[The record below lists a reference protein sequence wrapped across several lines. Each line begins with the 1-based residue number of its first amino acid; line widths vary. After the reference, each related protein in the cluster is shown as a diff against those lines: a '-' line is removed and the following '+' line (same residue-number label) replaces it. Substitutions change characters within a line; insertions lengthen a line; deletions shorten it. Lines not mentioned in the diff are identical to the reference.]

1 MKWQR
6 RTKSLNQK
14 PPRSLEGLQLQKASK
29 PVAVKAV
36 SVPVSLPY
44 SPFLRQVKIFGIA
57 GKLIFSLWWNKITGN
72 NSSVRRHQIAKWLV
86 RNILQLGPTYI
97 KIGQALSTRA
107 DLIPIEYIEEF
118 GRLQDRVPSFDSA
131 LAIAVIER
139 ELGKPINLLFAEF
152 NDTPLAAA
160 SLGQVHKARLHTGE
174 DVVIKVQ
181 RPGLERLFNLDFEIL
196 HRLVRWLNRWLKG
209 VRKFNLEAVYR
220 EFFDLLYQEI
230 DYVHEG
236 KNADRFRAN
245 FQNYQRV
252 AVPKVYWQYTTSKI
266 LTLEYLPGI
275 KIDNRPALEAS
286 QIDTQEVIQLGITC
300 YLKQLL
306 EDGFFQS
313 DPHPGNMAVSP
324 QGKIIFYD
332 FGTMAEVKT
341 IAKDQMIETFF
352 AVLKKDTDKVVETL
366 IYMGLIE
373 PVANM
378 TPIKRMIAFMIEE
391 FSDKPVDVRAFEQ
404 ITDEVYSIFEQQP
417 FRLPPQMTFVV
428 KSLTTLDGI
437 ARALDPQYNLL
448 AAAQPFLKQIAFQ
461 QQQGSML
468 SILARQTKDFVQYKL
483 KQPNRTQMSIM
494 RLESRLDLGE
504 LQVKVRATESERSLK
519 QIQLGIKSLIYTCLS
534 GFSLLSGSVLLVG
547 QLKGVAIALFCFATF
562 WFVLLLRSLMSMAAR
577 ERMYKMAQK

>member
-1 MKWQR
+1 MKWHQSKKSSSLKSR
-6 RTKSLNQK
+6 RSPLDGY
-14 PPRSLEGLQLQKASK
+14 R
-29 PVAVKAV
+29 
-36 SVPVSLPY
+36 Y
-44 SPFLRQVKIFGIA
+44 SPLLRQFQVFSIA
-57 GKLIFSLWWNKITGN
+57 IRLLTTIWWNKLTGN
-72 NSSVRRHQIAKWLV
+72 NTPQRRYRNARWLV
-86 RNILQLGPTYI
+86 QNILELGPTFI
-97 KIGQALSTRA
+97 KIGQSLSTRA

-118 GRLQDRVPSFDSA
+118 GQLQDQVPPFSSD
-131 LAIAVIER
+131 LAIAAVEQ
-139 ELGKPINLLFAEF
+139 ELGKPITLLFAEF
-152 NDTPLAAA
+152 SPTPLAAA
-160 SLGQVHKARLHTGE
+160 SLGQVHKAKLHTGE
-174 DVVIKVQ
+174 DVVVKVQ

-196 HRLVRWLNRWLKG
+196 HRLVRWLNRLSKD
-209 VRKFNLEAVYR
+209 VRKFNLEGIYR
-220 EFFDLLYQEI
+220 EFFELLYLEI

-236 KNADRFRAN
+236 KNADRFRQN

-252 AVPKVYWQYTTSKI
+252 AVPKVYWQYTTSRI

-324 QGKIIFYD
+324 GGDIIFYD

-341 IAKDQMIETFF
+341 IDKDQMIKTFF
-352 AVLKKDTDKVVETL
+352 AVLKKDADEVVETL

-373 PVANM
+373 PVADM
-378 TPIKRMIAFMIEE
+378 TPVKRMIAFMIEE
-391 FSDKPVDVRAFEQ
+391 FRDKPVDVKAFEQ

-461 QQQGSML
+461 QQQGNML
-468 SILARQTKDFVQYKL
+468 GILARQTKDFIQYKL
-483 KQPNRTQMSIM
+483 RQPNRTQTSIM

-504 LQVKVRATESERSLK
+504 LQVKVKSIESERSLR

-534 GFSLLSGSVLLVG
+534 GFSMLSGSVLLVG
-547 QLKGVAIALFCFATF
+547 NLEGVAIALFCFAGF
-562 WFVLLLRSLMSMAAR
+562 WFVLLLKSLTSMAAR
-577 ERMYKMAQK
+577 EKMYKMAQK

>member
-1 MKWQR
+1 MKWHR
-6 RTKSLNQK
+6 RK
-14 PPRSLEGLQLQKASK
+14 PPVNRIPRSLLTKIPAI
-29 PVAVKAV
+29 
-36 SVPVSLPY
+36 SLPGSYSY

-57 GKLIFSLWWNKITGN
+57 IKLIFFLWWNKVTRN
-72 NSSVRRHQIAKWLV
+72 NSSRRRHRLAKWLV
-86 RNILQLGPTYI
+86 GNILQLGPTFI

-118 GRLQDRVPSFDSA
+118 GQLQDRVPAFDST

-139 ELGKPINLLFAEF
+139 ELGKPIDLLFAEF
-152 NDTPLAAA
+152 NPTPLAAA

-181 RPGLERLFNLDFEIL
+181 RPGLARLFNLDFEIL
-196 HRLVRWLNRWLKG
+196 HRLVRWLNIFPS
-209 VRKFNLEAVYR
+209 VRKFNLEAVYC

-236 KNADRFRAN
+236 KNADRFREN

-266 LTLEYLPGI
+266 LALEYLPGI

-286 QIDTQEVIQLGITC
+286 QIDTKEVIQLGITC

-313 DPHPGNMAVSP
+313 DPHPGNMAVST
-324 QGKIIFYD
+324 QGEIIFYD

-341 IAKDQMIETFF
+341 IAKDQMIKTFF
-352 AVLKKDTDKVVETL
+352 AVLKKDTDEVVETL

-373 PVANM
+373 PVADM
-378 TPIKRMIAFMIEE
+378 TPVKRMIAFMIEE
-391 FSDKPVDVRAFEQ
+391 FRDKPVDVRAFEQ

-448 AAAQPFLKQIAFQ
+448 AAAQPFLRQIAFQ
-461 QQQGSML
+461 QQQGNML
-468 SILARQTKDFVQYKL
+468 GILARQTKDFIQYKL

-562 WFVLLLRSLMSMAAR
+562 WFILLLRSLMSMGMS

>member
-1 MKWQR
+1 MKWYRNQTLFNR
-6 RTKSLNQK
+6 RKLS
-14 PPRSLEGLQLQKASK
+14 RSLLSSY
-29 PVAVKAV
+29 P
-36 SVPVSLPY
+36 
-44 SPFLRQVKIFGIA
+44 SPFLRQVKIFGITF
-57 GKLIFSLWWNKITGN
+57 KLIFSLWWNKLTGN
-72 NSSVRRHQIAKWLV
+72 NSSARRHRIAKWLV
-86 RNILQLGPTYI
+86 RNILQLGPTFI

-118 GRLQDRVPSFDSA
+118 GQLQDRVPPFDST
-131 LAIAVIER
+131 LAIAVIEQ
-139 ELGKPINLLFAEF
+139 ELGKPIAILFAEF
-152 NDTPLAAA
+152 NPTPIAAA

-174 DVVIKVQ
+174 DVVVKVQ

-196 HRLVRWLNRWLKG
+196 HRLVRWLNRWFKN
-209 VRKFNLEAVYR
+209 VRKFNLEAIYR

-230 DYVHEG
+230 DYLHEG
-236 KNADRFRAN
+236 KNAERFREN
-245 FQNYQRV
+245 FQSYQRV
-252 AVPKVYWQYTTSKI
+252 AVPEVYWQYTTSKV

-324 QGKIIFYD
+324 RGEIIFYD

-352 AVLKKDTDKVVETL
+352 AVLKKDVDKVVETL

-373 PVANM
+373 PVADM
-378 TPIKRMIAFMIEE
+378 TPVKRMIAFMVEE

-417 FRLPPQMTFVV
+417 FRLPPQMTFIV

-468 SILARQTKDFVQYKL
+468 GILARQTKDFIQYRL

-562 WFVLLLRSLMSMAAR
+562 WFVLLLRSLMSMAAK